1 METEVDVDADLLK
14 RAELKATAEN
24 RTLSDVVEEAL
35 RLVVEQKLPPVSAQ
49 TGGLQPG
56 VDMTRLSDYQE
67 MEDLEYIER
76 LIFSVSSSM
85 AATTT
90 PPIEDIANKP
100 EPADAPALG
109 ESKTPAD
116 PARELTDAGAEG
128 TTVPAP
134 PQAPM
139 TRQS

>member
-56 VDMTRLSDYQE
+56 VDMTRLS
-67 MEDLEYIER
+67 
-76 LIFSVSSSM
+76 
-85 AATTT
+85 
-90 PPIEDIANKP
+90 
-100 EPADAPALG
+100 ADAPALG

>member
-49 TGGLQPG
+49 IGGLQPG

-109 ESKTPAD
+109 
-116 PARELTDAGAEG
+116 AGGRGIGGGRG
-128 TTVPAP
+128 TSP
-134 PQAPM
+134 
-139 TRQS
+139 R